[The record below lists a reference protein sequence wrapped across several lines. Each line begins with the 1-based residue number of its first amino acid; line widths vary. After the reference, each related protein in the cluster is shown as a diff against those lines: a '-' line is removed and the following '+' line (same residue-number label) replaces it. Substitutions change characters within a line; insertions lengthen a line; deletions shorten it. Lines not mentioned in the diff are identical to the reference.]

1 MIYQFTQNGL
11 PPDCH
16 AELQT
21 VMLNVV
27 KHLLQMTCSV
37 NMYIITI
44 SFVGFPSFHAI
55 IILFR
60 LLTPKFQLL
69 PSFSTSGHYIIPS
82 TL

>member
-37 NMYIITI
+37 NMYIITF
-44 SFVGFPSFHAI
+44 SFFTAYATFDLNSPKVYAESFKMNCAPKVGHNI
-55 IILFR
+55 EYYER
-60 LLTPKFQLL
+60 
-69 PSFSTSGHYIIPS
+69 
-82 TL
+82 